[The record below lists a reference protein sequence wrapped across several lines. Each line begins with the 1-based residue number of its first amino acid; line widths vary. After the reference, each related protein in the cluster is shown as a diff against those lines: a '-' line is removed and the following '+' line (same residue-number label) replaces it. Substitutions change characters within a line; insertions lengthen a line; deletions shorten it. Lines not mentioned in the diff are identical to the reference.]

1 MMVSH
6 VIPSSPGRASGRS
19 SCLLVLSAL
28 FLSAWGIAQAR
39 PLRVAYT
46 HSFACVPLGIA
57 EDKNYWADAGLQV
70 ELRGYQTSLEVVS
83 ALKSGEAD
91 MGYDMLGTWIDVAM
105 SGTAI
110 SIVGETDWSNGGDKL
125 LLRKTTHL
133 TDVKGKPIA
142 VCVRGSAVM
151 LFLREALARESLSVP
166 DFLFI
171 EVPEQEKSLQLF
183 GEGKLHAVVSNEP
196 WAARI
201 VDAGAVTIATTADF
215 PGIAPEGFVARREQV
230 DDATLKRFFTAW
242 FRAVAF
248 LHDPANA
255 NAVAETASIYAFAG
269 TEAITAADVQSY
281 AKSTPVH
288 DATASLKQNDLEKGN
303 SRLLIQRLR
312 VLMRLQGKQ
321 VSEPELVKF
330 FHLEPLREVA
340 GLAAK

>member
-1 MMVSH
+1 VSH
-6 VIPSSPGRASGRS
+6 VLPSSFVPVSGRVS
-19 SCLLVLSAL
+19 RLFVLSAV
-28 FLSAWGIAQAR
+28 FLCSWSLSQAR

-70 ELRGYQTSLEVVS
+70 ELRGYQTSIEVVS

-105 SGTAI
+105 SGAPI

-125 LLRKTTHL
+125 LLRKTARL
-133 TDVKGKPIA
+133 ADLKGKPIA

-171 EVPEQEKSLQLF
+171 EIPEQEKGLQLF
-183 GEGKLHAVVSNEP
+183 GEGKLHAIVSNEP

-201 VDAGAVTIATTADF
+201 ADAGAVTISTTADF
-215 PGIAPEGFVARREQV
+215 PGIAPEGFAARHEQV
-230 DDATLKRFFTAW
+230 DDGTLKQFFKVW
-242 FRAVAF
+242 FRAVDF
-248 LHDPANA
+248 LHDPVNA
-255 NAVAETASIYAFAG
+255 KAVAETASIYAFAG
-269 TEAITAADVQSY
+269 TEVVTANDVLSY

-288 DATASLKQNDLEKGN
+288 DAAASLKQNDLDKGN

-330 FHLEPLREVA
+330 FHLDPLREVA
-340 GLAAK
+340 AFAEK